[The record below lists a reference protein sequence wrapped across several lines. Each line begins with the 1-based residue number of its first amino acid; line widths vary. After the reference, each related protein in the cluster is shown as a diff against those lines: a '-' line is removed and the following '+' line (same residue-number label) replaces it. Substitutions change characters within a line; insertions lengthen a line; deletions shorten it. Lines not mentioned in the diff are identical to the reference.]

1 MCINKEL
8 SKKENNEWS
17 DKFHLLAK
25 DAGNKLRSYILSVA
39 SGGTG
44 LFFLTLTK
52 PEVVKY
58 STLEKCLLLTALL
71 GFILTVVLSLYEL
84 RIDAQRF
91 FIVAKEN
98 EKEESKQNWCEN
110 EYMKKKRLFVINLSY
125 FTLSI
130 AILSLTIYLTLKVI
144 AT

>member
-1 MCINKEL
+1 MSDI
-8 SKKENNEWS
+8 
-17 DKFHLLAK
+17 DKFHSLAK
-25 DAGNKLRSYILSVA
+25 DSGNKLRAYILSVA

-52 PEVVKY
+52 PEITNY

-71 GFILTVVLSLYEL
+71 GFVLTVVLSLYEL
-84 RIDAQRF
+84 RIDAKRF
-91 FIVAKEN
+91 FIVAKEL

-110 EYMKKKRLFVINLSY
+110 ENMKKKRLLIINFSY
-125 FTLSI
+125 FTLGVG
-130 AILSLTIYLTLKVI
+130 ILALTGYLALKLT